1 MAETTGQIVKR
12 VYDCYLRGDLDGAYE
27 QFAHDAV
34 WYDRG
39 NNARAGIYTGKAA
52 IAAHTI
58 QIAALTD
65 GTLSTSVQEIL
76 DGDEYAAVIEIVSGK
91 RHGRELNLEVC
102 TLYHSRE
109 GKIVDYHILPLDH
122 SAWDKFWA

>member
-12 VYDCYLRGDLDGAYE
+12 IYDCYLRGDLDGVYE
-27 QFAHDAV
+27 RFVDEAV
-34 WYDRG
+34 WYDHG
-39 NNARAGIYTGKAA
+39 DNARAGIYTGKAA

-76 DGDEYAAVIEIVSGK
+76 DGDEYAAVVEMATGR
-91 RHGRELNLEVC
+91 RHGRALNLKIC
-102 TLYHSRE
+102 TLWHSRA
-109 GKIVDYHILPLDH
+109 GKIIDLHTLPLDR
-122 SAWDKFWA
+122 SAWDEFWA